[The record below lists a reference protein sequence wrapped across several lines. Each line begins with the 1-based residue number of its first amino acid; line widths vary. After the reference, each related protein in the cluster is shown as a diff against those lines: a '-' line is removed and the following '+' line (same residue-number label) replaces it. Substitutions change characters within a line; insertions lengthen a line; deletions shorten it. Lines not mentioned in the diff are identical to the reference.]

1 VFNQNT
7 EYLVSLF
14 LSEVWYVELANQ
26 LYLIFILILFSLIA
40 YLFIKNRR
48 DEDHFILNQLE
59 QKAYLRAISTYIRSA
74 VAVVDG
80 NDQIKFANTRFL
92 KLFNLTSEEVEGKN
106 IHEVPLSREFL
117 TAFDTG
123 DSYST
128 FHHLNGRNEK
138 KIIYR
143 HPITTEVGQLI
154 GDLIIIGTDVG
165 MENIVSDDSDNMM
178 LEKLS
183 HNLKTPLNAIMGYS
197 QLLLGVKDLDT
208 EQRKYLHTI
217 TENSNE
223 LLNQIDIMLN
233 EQDKKKGQD
242 KLPGL
247 GKKDIDRI
255 LIVDDVSFNRTLLR
269 IMLERH
275 GYSLDEAKNGR
286 EALDKIRSGKPDLV
300 LMDITMPV
308 MDGLQALKELRK
320 SESQISN
327 IPVIAVTAQSRKGN
341 KERLLSEGFDGYL
354 QKPFKEEELMD
365 MIKA

>member
-1 VFNQNT
+1 VLNHYT

-48 DEDHFILNQLE
+48 DEDNFILNQLE

-74 VAVVDG
+74 IAVVDS
-80 NDQIKFANTRFL
+80 NDHIKFANTRFL
-92 KLFNLTSEEVEGKN
+92 KLFNLTTEEVEGKN
-106 IHEVPLSREFL
+106 IYQLPLSSEFL
-117 TAFDTG
+117 NVFGTG
-123 DSYST
+123 ESYSS
-128 FHHLNGRNEK
+128 FHHLNGTSEK
-138 KIIYR
+138 KILYR
-143 HPITTEVGQLI
+143 HPITTEMGQLI

-165 MENIVSDDSDNMM
+165 VENIVSDDPENLM

-197 QLLLGVKDLDT
+197 QLLLGDRDLDT

-217 TENSNE
+217 TENSTE

-233 EQDKKKGQD
+233 EQGKKKGRE

-247 GKKDIDRI
+247 GNKAIDRI

-275 GYSLDEAKNGR
+275 GYSLDEAKNGK
-286 EALDKIRSGKPDLV
+286 EALDKIKTDKPDLV

-320 SESQISN
+320 SESHISN

-365 MIKA
+365 MIKV